1 VRPGAAAT
9 AALLPHRRGGDG
21 ALIRLVLQRLGAAL
35 VTLLIVCVAVFG
47 AVELL
52 PGDACT
58 AFLGRDAK
66 GGILEKCRLER
77 GLDRPALERFGEW
90 ASGMLR
96 GDLGNSMNRNKP
108 IEEVVG
114 WRLRNTVILA
124 VTASLVGIPLAL
136 FLGVV
141 AGLKR
146 DRPIDIA
153 LSSIALF
160 AMTIPEFVSATF
172 LILVFSIGLGWT
184 SGVVTVGYKAP
195 ALDLVASTVLPTVA
209 LALILVAHIL
219 RMVRSSVIEVM
230 ESDFVLMARL
240 KGVPYRRI
248 VWRHVLPN
256 SLLPT
261 INVIGL
267 TVAWLLGGM
276 VVIETVF
283 NYPGLGRLAVDAVAD
298 RDLPLIQAIALI
310 LSGIYILTNLACDL
324 VSLML
329 NPKLRTYRT

>member
-1 VRPGAAAT
+1 
-9 AALLPHRRGGDG
+9 
-21 ALIRLVLQRLGAAL
+21 LIRLVLQRFGAAL
-35 VTLLIVCVAVFG
+35 VTLLIICVIVFG

-58 AFLGRDAK
+58 AYLGRDAK
-66 GGILEKCRLER
+66 GRILENCRLER

-90 ASGMLR
+90 AAGMVR

-108 IEEVVG
+108 IEDVVG
-114 WRLRNTVILA
+114 WRLRNTLILA
-124 VTASLVGIPLAL
+124 VTASLFGIPLAL

-141 AGLKR
+141 AGLRR

-160 AMTIPEFVSATF
+160 AMTIPEFISATV
-172 LILVFSIGLGWT
+172 LILVFSITLGWT

-195 ALDLVASTVLPTVA
+195 VLDLVANTVLPTVA

-240 KGVPYRRI
+240 KGVPFGRI

-310 LSGIYILTNLACDL
+310 LGSIYILTNLAADL
-324 VSLML
+324 VSLLL

>member
-1 VRPGAAAT
+1 MVR
-9 AALLPHRRGGDG
+9 
-21 ALIRLVLQRLGAAL
+21 LILQRLGSAL
-35 VTLLIVCVAVFG
+35 ATLLLICIIVFLT
-47 AVELL
+47 VELM

-66 GGILEKCRLER
+66 GQILENCRIER

-90 ASGMLR
+90 AGGMLQ

-108 IEEVVG
+108 IEDVVG
-114 WRLRNTVILA
+114 WRLRNTLVLSA
-124 VTASLVGIPLAL
+124 TSMLVGIPLAL
-136 FLGVV
+136 LLGVV
-141 AGLKR
+141 AGLRR
-146 DRPIDIA
+146 DRPIDII
-153 LSSIALF
+153 LSSTALF
-160 AMTIPEFVSATF
+160 AMTIPEFISATV
-172 LILVFSIGLGWT
+172 LILVFSITLGWT
-184 SGVVTVGYKAP
+184 AGVVTVSYKAP
-195 ALDLVASTVLPTVA
+195 ILDLVASTVLPTVT
-209 LALILVAHIL
+209 LTLIMVAHIL
-219 RMVRSSVIEVM
+219 RMVRSSVIDTL

-240 KGVPYRRI
+240 KGVPFRRI

-267 TVAWLLGGM
+267 TVAWLLGGV

-310 LSGIYILTNLACDL
+310 LGSIYILTNLFADL
-324 VSLML
+324 MALLL
-329 NPKLRTYRT
+329 NPKLRTFRT

>member
-1 VRPGAAAT
+1 VFRLILQRFGSALAT
-9 AALLPHRRGGDG
+9 
-21 ALIRLVLQRLGAAL
+21 LVLICIIVF
-35 VTLLIVCVAVFG
+35 VT
-47 AVELL
+47 VELM

-66 GGILEKCRLER
+66 GQILENCRAER

-90 ASGMLR
+90 AGGMLQ

-108 IEEVVG
+108 IEDVVG
-114 WRLRNTVILA
+114 WRLRNTLILSA
-124 VTASLVGIPLAL
+124 TAALIGIPLAL
-136 FLGVV
+136 FLGVI
-141 AGLKR
+141 AGLRR
-146 DRPIDIA
+146 DRPVDII
-153 LSSIALF
+153 LSSAALF
-160 AMTIPEFVSATF
+160 AMTIPEFVSATV
-172 LILVFSIGLGWT
+172 LILVFSITLGWT
-184 SGVVTVGYKAP
+184 AGVVTVSYKAP
-195 ALDLVASTVLPTVA
+195 ILDLVSSTVLPTVT
-209 LALILVAHIL
+209 LMLIMVAHIL
-219 RMVRSSVIEVM
+219 RMVRSSVIDTL

-240 KGVPYRRI
+240 KGVPFRRI

-267 TVAWLLGGM
+267 TIAWLLGGV

-310 LSGIYILTNLACDL
+310 LGSIYILTNLFADL
-324 VSLML
+324 MALLL
-329 NPKLRTYRT
+329 NPKLRTFRT